1 MMKASVF
8 LLLSLLTGASLRAD
22 EASIARVI
30 DEDTDRVPVITVVPQ
45 YPQDALRDRI
55 EGEVQVC
62 YHIDKKGRPY
72 RVAVRRSTYRAFE
85 RPSMHAIKAST
96 YVPLEPGEKTSG
108 IKTCRTFRF
117 QLEPADA
124 ASASD
129 NFAARSVFDINMTMV
144 IGPTPP
150 GTGVTA
156 AATSSTSS

>member
-8 LLLSLLTGASLRAD
+8 LLFLLLSSHSSRAEETG
-22 EASIARVI
+22 ITRVI
-30 DEDTDRVPVITVVPQ
+30 DAISDRVPVITVAPE
-45 YPQDALRDRI
+45 YPQDARRDRI

-62 YHIDKKGRPY
+62 YQVDKSGRPY
-72 RVAVRRSTYRAFE
+72 RVAVRRSTHRAFE
-85 RPSMHAIKAST
+85 RPSMRAIRAST

-117 QLEPADA
+117 QLVPAGAPDA
-124 ASASD
+124 RD

-156 AATSSTSS
+156 AATSNTSS

>member
-1 MMKASVF
+1 MMKVNA
-8 LLLSLLTGASLRAD
+8 LLLLLLTASSLLAE
-22 EASIARVI
+22 EANTARVI
-30 DEDTDRVPVITVVPQ
+30 EENSDRVPVITTAPE

-55 EGEVQVC
+55 VGEVQVC
-62 YHIDKKGRPY
+62 YHIDKIGRPY
-72 RVAVRRSTYRAFE
+72 RVAVRRSTHRAFE

-96 YVPLEPGEKTSG
+96 YVPLEPGEQTSG

-117 QLEPADA
+117 QLEPVDVPA
-124 ASASD
+124 ASD
-129 NFAARSVFDINMTMV
+129 NFAERSVFDINMTMV